1 MTETLRT
8 HRVLVIAYYFP
19 PLGLSGVQRTSKF
32 VKYLPQHGWH
42 PSVLTVEDRA
52 YFAKD
57 AALLD
62 ELTDLPVQIHRTRS
76 LDPLHLLRRKNVVQM
91 PRAATLSLFGKIS
104 QTLLV
109 PDNKIG
115 WKRKAVAEGLRII
128 ERDGIDVIFA
138 TAPPYTDFLIG
149 EELRKRTGLPLVV
162 DYRDAW
168 VDNPLH
174 FYATPLHR
182 ALHMRLEQ
190 RVLRAAAAIITINRP
205 IKEQMVRRYDLVS
218 HNDIRIIPH
227 GYDQDDF
234 TGLERTRKTDGKL
247 RILHAGTFYYNR
259 SPETLFRALALL
271 GERHPETRGT
281 VELHLVGSA
290 REVDAAMVRR
300 MGLEKQVI
308 TRGYLA
314 HRDTVQELVNADVL
328 WLLIGR
334 GKGEGMM
341 STGKLF
347 EYLGAMKPIL
357 ATIPEGAARQVLEK
371 CGAAF
376 FTAPDDVEAIAS
388 QMYAL
393 YQLHKSHRLPVPS
406 YSFVSQFDRNILTGA
421 LAKTLLSV
429 VDTDA
434 GQHTVHT
441 RRASEA
447 ATAGNTVS
455 SISKTTST

>member
-1 MTETLRT
+1 VSDPLRT

-19 PLGLSGVQRTSKF
+19 PLGLSGVQRTFKF
-32 VKYLPQHGWH
+32 VKFLPQHGWH

-57 AALLD
+57 AAMLD
-62 ELTDLPVQIHRTRS
+62 ELTDLPVKIYRTRS
-76 LDPLHLLRRKNVVQM
+76 LDPLHILRRKNVVRM

-104 QTLLV
+104 QSLFL

-149 EELRKRTGLPLVV
+149 EELRRRTGLPLVV

-168 VDNPLH
+168 LDNPLH
-174 FYATPLHR
+174 FYPTPFHR
-182 ALHMRLEQ
+182 AIHLRLEQ
-190 RVLRAAAAIITINRP
+190 RVLRAASAIITINRP

-218 HNDIRIIPH
+218 HNDISIVPH

-234 TGLERTRKTDGKL
+234 TGLERKRKTDGIL

-259 SPETLFRALALL
+259 SPETMFRALALL
-271 GERHPETRGT
+271 GEQHPETRGRI
-281 VELHLVGSA
+281 ELHLIGSA
-290 REVDAAMVRR
+290 RDVDAAMVRR
-300 MGLEKQVI
+300 MGLEQQVI

-314 HRDTVQELVNADVL
+314 HRDTVQELVDADVL

-334 GKGEGMM
+334 GKGEEMM

-347 EYLGAMKPIL
+347 EYLGAMKPVL
-357 ATIPEGAARQVLEK
+357 ATIPEGAARQTLEK

-376 FTAPDDVEAIAS
+376 FTAPDDVEGIS
-388 QMYAL
+388 GQIHAL
-393 YQLHKSHRLPVPS
+393 YQLHKNNRLPVPS
-406 YSFVSQFDRNILTGA
+406 YAYVSQFDRNILTGA
-421 LAKTLLSV
+421 LATTLLSV
-429 VDTDA
+429 VHTA
-434 GQHTVHT
+434 HHTVHT
-441 RRASEA
+441 RRAADA
-447 ATAGNTVS
+447 ADSGKPAS
-455 SISKTTST
+455 SISNTSSL